1 MIGDNKARDLMNALR
16 AAAGEFADYAL
27 AKIEDVQPGH
37 SEGLQRRVA
46 GGANGANDL
55 GAAPGSLSPV
65 ERYAAALEHIG
76 LAVLHMSSVKSHQ
89 CGWSLRQSAS
99 ALQTGSVG
107 NEPR

>member
-46 GGANGANDL
+46 GGANVQVVVRDEECT
-55 GAAPGSLSPV
+55 V
-65 ERYAAALEHIG
+65 ELVHGPETRVLCKFKGLEF
-76 LAVLHMSSVKSHQ
+76 
-89 CGWSLRQSAS
+89 CER
-99 ALQTGSVG
+99 
-107 NEPR
+107 